1 MAEFRDGF
9 DLFTFKFKL
18 LDKFVINEFYPTFVF
33 GVMVFT
39 VLLVAGDLL
48 FDIADLLIQSR
59 VPFNVVVRL
68 FLYRLPG
75 VVVLTLP
82 MAALLATILSF
93 GKMATQSELT
103 ALKAS
108 GISFYRIL
116 RPIVLAS
123 IIVGGSALLFNET
136 IVPLTDKAA
145 DNIMRYEV
153 ARQKPSLLKEQM
165 FLREEKNGELSR
177 VIYIGKLY
185 PSEGNMNNVLIQEFE
200 GGEIARIMTAKSG
213 EWKEGEWWLHNGQVF
228 SVKDDGLVEPLF
240 GFERQQLAL
249 PLSPSQVVES
259 LQNPKKMGAFELYN
273 YIKLMKIQG
282 TDVESLWVLLHLR
295 LAVPWASVVLALVGA
310 SVGAGTKRSGSGM
323 GIGVSIILVFSYYVF
338 MSFCR
343 SLGQGGYI
351 PPLAAA
357 WIPNIM
363 FLSCGVFM
371 VKKANR

>member
-1 MAEFRDGF
+1 MA
-9 DLFTFKFKL
+9 
-18 LDKFVINEFYPTFVF
+18 
-33 GVMVFT
+33 
-39 VLLVAGDLL
+39 
-48 FDIADLLIQSR
+48 QS
-59 VPFNVVVRL
+59 
-68 FLYRLPG
+68 
-75 VVVLTLP
+75 
-82 MAALLATILSF
+82 
-93 GKMATQSELT
+93 TQSELT

-310 SVGAGTKRSGSGM
+310 SVGAGTKKSGSGM

-351 PPLAAA
+351 PPIAAA
-357 WIPNIM
+357 WIPNLM

>member
-259 LQNPKKMGAFELYN
+259 LQNPKKMGVFELYN

-282 TDVESLWVLLHLR
+282 TDVESLLVLLHLR
-295 LAVPWASVVLALVGA
+295 LAVPWASGVGF
-310 SVGAGTKRSGSGM
+310 GWGFGWSGD
-323 GIGVSIILVFSYYVF
+323 
-338 MSFCR
+338 
-343 SLGQGGYI
+343 
-351 PPLAAA
+351 
-357 WIPNIM
+357 
-363 FLSCGVFM
+363 
-371 VKKANR
+371 